1 MLTRDEILVAL
12 QDAITEDQEFE
23 LAEEGD
29 DESPFYTFLGI
40 QIFDIN

>member
-23 LAEEGD
+23 LA
-29 DESPFYTFLGI
+29 DEIMDAMVLY
-40 QIFDIN
+40 D